1 MPTLTPSCDAPVR
14 RLRGTVPRGVAIGLT
29 VGLIASLLSACSS
42 TPSDRAGSAAS
53 GNYTGGLSGDPW
65 ASHIAEASQRFDVP
79 EQWIRAVM
87 RVESGGRTHMNGRP
101 IVSRAGAMGLMQV
114 MPSTYEELRV
124 RHGLGSDPFEPHD
137 NIMAGTAYLRE
148 MYEKFG
154 SPGFLA
160 AYNAGPGRYGEYL
173 TGDRGLPSETRNYV
187 AMISPQIDGIH
198 PTRRVAD
205 TMYAAVPTPAIPDRA
220 VPDRT
225 VIAASIAPPPARP
238 AVTASA
244 APIQISPAP
253 IPPVPAAPLP
263 AARRVVPV
271 RAPAAQL
278 ASVPVGDWGIQVG
291 AFRSPSESNKAVEE
305 ARRAV
310 PDLLTP
316 ARVYVMEVNTPA
328 GRLYRARLIGVSSA
342 SADRACARLSS
353 QGSACMTVSPS

>member
-1 MPTLTPSCDAPVR
+1 MPILTPSCDAPVR

-29 VGLIASLLSACSS
+29 LGLVASLLSACSS
-42 TPSDRAGSAAS
+42 SPSSDRSSPAAS
-53 GNYTGGLSGDPW
+53 GSYTGGLAGDPW
-65 ASHIAEASQRFDVP
+65 APHIAEASQRFDVP

-87 RVESGGRTHMNGRP
+87 KVESGGRTQMNGKP

-124 RHGLGSDPFEPHD
+124 KHGLGSDPFEPHD
-137 NIMAGTAYLRE
+137 NIIAGTAYLRE

-187 AMISPQIDGIH
+187 AMISPQITGAE
-198 PTRRVAD
+198 PNRRVAD
-205 TMYAAVPTPAIPDRA
+205 TMYAAIPAPN

-225 VIAASIAPPPARP
+225 VIAATIAPPQPRP
-238 AVTASA
+238 VVTASA
-244 APIQISPAP
+244 VPAP
-253 IPPVPAAPLP
+253 PAPLQAAKPAPAAP
-263 AARRVVPV
+263 V
-271 RAPAAQL
+271 RLASAPA
-278 ASVPVGDWGIQVG
+278 GDWGIQVG
-291 AFRSPSESNKAVEE
+291 AFRSPTESNKAVEE

-316 ARVYVMEVNTPA
+316 ARVAVMEVNTPA

>member
-1 MPTLTPSCDAPVR
+1 MVV
-14 RLRGTVPRGVAIGLT
+14 GIAIG
-29 VGLIASLLSACSS
+29 IAAALLSGCSS
-42 TPSDRAGSAAS
+42 SPPDRTGPAAQ
-53 GNYTGGLSGDPW
+53 GGYTGGLSGDPW

-79 EQWIRAVM
+79 EPWIRAVM
-87 RVESGGRTHMNGRP
+87 KVESGGRTHMNGRP

-124 RHGLGSDPFEPHD
+124 KHGLGSDPFEPRD
-137 NIMAGTAYLRE
+137 NILAGTAYLRE

-198 PTRRVAD
+198 PSRRVTD
-205 TMYAAVPTPAIPDRA
+205 TMYAAATPPAAPS
-220 VPDRT
+220 RT
-225 VIAASIAPPPARP
+225 VPSRTVVAVAAPPPRARS
-238 AVTASA
+238 VITASA
-244 APIQISPAP
+244 APVP
-253 IPPVPAAPLP
+253 IAPVPAAPIQQVAMVP
-263 AARRVVPV
+263 AGG
-271 RAPAAQL
+271 PAGGPA
-278 ASVPVGDWGIQVG
+278 GDWGIQVG
-291 AFRSPSESNKAVEE
+291 AFRSATESNRAVED

-328 GRLYRARLIGVSSA
+328 GRLYRARLLGVTSA
-342 SADRACARLSS
+342 SADRACARLTS

>member
-29 VGLIASLLSACSS
+29 LGLVASLLSACSS
-42 TPSDRAGSAAS
+42 SPIGPFRFQPGGIGQLCRRAHRRSLG
-53 GNYTGGLSGDPW
+53 
-65 ASHIAEASQRFDVP
+65 SHIAEASQRFDVP

-87 RVESGGRTHMNGRP
+87 KVESGGRTHMNGKP

-187 AMISPQIDGIH
+187 AMISPQINGGGAEPPRRGYDVRGDTGAQHPGPHGCGIHHRSATDTPCRDGIGTPHRSRSRPPLFRPQGRRPRSSGATGLRPRRRLGH
-198 PTRRVAD
+198 PGRRLPLAD
-205 TMYAAVPTPAIPDRA
+205 RKQQGGGGSAPRRSRSPDARPSRGDGGQYARRPPLPRPPDR
-220 VPDRT
+220 R
-225 VIAASIAPPPARP
+225 ILRQRRP
-238 AVTASA
+238 RLR
-244 APIQISPAP
+244 
-253 IPPVPAAPLP
+253 PPVQPGFRLHDGFA
-263 AARRVVPV
+263 VVV
-271 RAPAAQL
+271 HSCAL
-278 ASVPVGDWGIQVG
+278 
-291 AFRSPSESNKAVEE
+291 
-305 ARRAV
+305 
-310 PDLLTP
+310 
-316 ARVYVMEVNTPA
+316 
-328 GRLYRARLIGVSSA
+328 SA
-342 SADRACARLSS
+342 NA
-353 QGSACMTVSPS
+353 

>member
-1 MPTLTPSCDAPVR
+1 MA
-14 RLRGTVPRGVAIGLT
+14 VPRGMAIGLT
-29 VGLIASLLSACSS
+29 LGLVASLLSACSS
-42 TPSDRAGSAAS
+42 SPPDRTSPAAS
-53 GNYTGGLSGDPW
+53 GGYTGGLSGDPW

-87 RVESGGRTHMNGRP
+87 KVESGGRTHMNGKP

-124 RHGLGSDPFEPHD
+124 RHGLGTDPFEPHD

-173 TGDRGLPSETRNYV
+173 TGDRGLPNETRNYV
-187 AMISPQIDGIH
+187 AMISPQLGGVE
-198 PTRRVAD
+198 PSRRVSD
-205 TMYAAVPTPAIPDRA
+205 TMYAAIPAPSIPN
-220 VPDRT
+220 RT
-225 VIAASIAPPPARP
+225 VIAASIAPPQARP
-238 AVTASA
+238 VVTASA
-244 APIQISPAP
+244 LPMA
-253 IPPVPAAPLP
+253 PVPAAPLP
-263 AARRVVPV
+263 AARATAPAPAPV
-271 RAPAAQL
+271 RLASAPA
-278 ASVPVGDWGIQVG
+278 GDWGIQVG
-291 AFRSPSESNKAVEE
+291 AFRSPTESNKAVED

-316 ARVYVMEVNTPA
+316 ARVAVVEVNTPA

>member
-1 MPTLTPSCDAPVR
+1 MVV
-14 RLRGTVPRGVAIGLT
+14 GIAIG
-29 VGLIASLLSACSS
+29 IAAALLSGCSS
-42 TPSDRAGSAAS
+42 SPSERTGPAAQ
-53 GNYTGGLSGDPW
+53 GGYAGGLAGDPW

-79 EQWIRAVM
+79 EPWIRAVM
-87 RVESGGRTHMNGRP
+87 KVESGGRTHMNGRP

-124 RHGLGSDPFEPHD
+124 KHGLGSDPFEPRD
-137 NIMAGTAYLRE
+137 NILAGTAYLRE

-198 PTRRVAD
+198 PSRRVTD
-205 TMYAAVPTPAIPDRA
+205 TLYAAATPPAIQSRTIPS
-220 VPDRT
+220 RT
-225 VIAASIAPPPARP
+225 VVAAAAAPPRARP
-238 AVTASA
+238 VVTASA
-244 APIQISPAP
+244 APVPIAPVQIAP
-253 IPPVPAAPLP
+253 VPITPVPAAPIQQVAMVP
-263 AARRVVPV
+263 ANG
-271 RAPAAQL
+271 PA
-278 ASVPVGDWGIQVG
+278 GDWGIQVG
-291 AFRSPSESNKAVEE
+291 AFRSPTESNKAVED

-328 GRLYRARLIGVSSA
+328 GRLYRARLLGVTSA
-342 SADRACARLSS
+342 SADRACARLTS

>member
-1 MPTLTPSCDAPVR
+1 MPILTPSCDAPVR

-29 VGLIASLLSACSS
+29 LGLVASLLSACSS
-42 TPSDRAGSAAS
+42 SPSSDRSSPAAS
-53 GNYTGGLSGDPW
+53 GSYTDGLAGDPW
-65 ASHIAEASQRFDVP
+65 APHIAEASQRFDVP

-87 RVESGGRTHMNGRP
+87 KVESGGRTHMNGKP

-124 RHGLGSDPFEPHD
+124 KHGLGSDPFEPHD

-187 AMISPQIDGIH
+187 AMISPQITGAE
-198 PTRRVAD
+198 PNRRVAD
-205 TMYAAVPTPAIPDRA
+205 TMYAAIPAPN

-225 VIAASIAPPPARP
+225 VIAATIAPPQTRP
-238 AVTASA
+238 VVTASVVPTPTAPLQA
-244 APIQISPAP
+244 AKPA
-253 IPPVPAAPLP
+253 PAAP
-263 AARRVVPV
+263 V
-271 RAPAAQL
+271 RLASAPA
-278 ASVPVGDWGIQVG
+278 GDWGIQVG
-291 AFRSPSESNKAVEE
+291 AFRSPTESNKAVEE

-316 ARVYVMEVNTPA
+316 ARVAVMEVNTPA

>member
-1 MPTLTPSCDAPVR
+1 M
-14 RLRGTVPRGVAIGLT
+14 
-29 VGLIASLLSACSS
+29 
-42 TPSDRAGSAAS
+42 
-53 GNYTGGLSGDPW
+53 SGDPW

-87 RVESGGRTHMNGRP
+87 KVESGGRTHMNGRP

-114 MPSTYEELRV
+114 MPTTYEELRV
-124 RHGLGSDPFEPHD
+124 RHGLGSDPFEPHN

-173 TGDRGLPSETRNYV
+173 TGDRGLPAETRNYV
-187 AMISPQIDGIH
+187 AMISPNLSGAE
-198 PTRRVAD
+198 PTRRVSD
-205 TMYAAVPTPAIPDRA
+205 TMYAAVPAPRI
-220 VPDRT
+220 PDRT
-225 VIAASIAPPPARP
+225 VIAAAVAPPPSRP
-238 AVTASA
+238 VVTASA
-244 APIQISPAP
+244 IPIV
-253 IPPVPAAPLP
+253 PVPVAPLP
-263 AARRVVPV
+263 AARARV
-271 RAPAAQL
+271 PASASAAVQL
-278 ASVPVGDWGIQVG
+278 ASVPAGDWGIQVG
-291 AFRSPSESNKAVEE
+291 AFRSPTESNKAVED

>member
-1 MPTLTPSCDAPVR
+1 MPILTPSCDAPVR

-29 VGLIASLLSACSS
+29 LGLVASLLSACSS
-42 TPSDRAGSAAS
+42 TPSDRSGSSPAAS
-53 GNYTGGLSGDPW
+53 GSYTGGLTGDPW

-87 RVESGGRTHMNGRP
+87 KVESGGRTHMNGKP

-187 AMISPQIDGIH
+187 AMISPQLDGARAESPRRGHDVRGDPGAQRPGPHGCRRHHRSATGTPGRDGIGTPH
-198 PTRRVAD
+198 RSRSRPPLFRPQGRRPQLRCNWPPPPPETGASRSAPSARRPKATRRW
-205 TMYAAVPTPAIPDRA
+205 RK
-220 VPDRT
+220 R
-225 VIAASIAPPPARP
+225 
-238 AVTASA
+238 A
-244 APIQISPAP
+244 APSRI
-253 IPPVPAAPLP
+253 
-263 AARRVVPV
+263 
-271 RAPAAQL
+271 
-278 ASVPVGDWGIQVG
+278 
-291 AFRSPSESNKAVEE
+291 
-305 ARRAV
+305 
-310 PDLLTP
+310 
-316 ARVYVMEVNTPA
+316 
-328 GRLYRARLIGVSSA
+328 
-342 SADRACARLSS
+342 C
-353 QGSACMTVSPS
+353 

>member
-1 MPTLTPSCDAPVR
+1 MPILTPSCDAPVK

-29 VGLIASLLSACSS
+29 LGLVASLLSACSS
-42 TPSDRAGSAAS
+42 TPSDHSGSGPAAS
-53 GNYTGGLSGDPW
+53 GSYTGGLTGDPW

-87 RVESGGRTHMNGRP
+87 KVESGGRTHMNGKP

-173 TGDRGLPSETRNYV
+173 TGDRGLPNETRNYV
-187 AMISPQIDGIH
+187 AMISPQLTGVE
-198 PTRRVAD
+198 PSRRVAD
-205 TMYAAVPTPAIPDRA
+205 TMYAAIPAPNI
-220 VPDRT
+220 PDRT
-225 VIAASIAPPPARP
+225 VVAANIAPPRTRP
-238 AVTASA
+238 VVTASA
-244 APIQISPAP
+244 IPIA
-253 IPPVPAAPLP
+253 PVPAI
-263 AARRVVPV
+263 PV
-271 RAPAAQL
+271 RTARPAPAAPVQL
-278 ASVPVGDWGIQVG
+278 ASAPAGDWGIQVG
-291 AFRSPSESNKAVEE
+291 AFRSPTESNKAVEE

-316 ARVYVMEVNTPA
+316 ARVAVMEVNTPA

>member
-1 MPTLTPSCDAPVR
+1 MPTLTPSCDAPVK
-14 RLRGTVPRGVAIGLT
+14 RLRGTAPRGVAIGLT
-29 VGLIASLLSACSS
+29 LGLVASLLSACSS
-42 TPSDRAGSAAS
+42 SPSSDRSGSSPAAS
-53 GNYTGGLSGDPW
+53 GSYVGGLTGDPW
-65 ASHIAEASQRFDVP
+65 APHIAEASQRFDVP

-87 RVESGGRTHMNGRP
+87 KVESGGRTHMNGKP

-124 RHGLGSDPFEPHD
+124 KHGLGSDPFEPHD

-187 AMISPQIDGIH
+187 AMISPQITGVE
-198 PTRRVAD
+198 PNRRVAD
-205 TMYAAVPTPAIPDRA
+205 TMYAAIPVRS

-225 VIAASIAPPPARP
+225 VVASTIAPPRTRP
-238 AVTASA
+238 VVTASA
-244 APIQISPAP
+244 L
-253 IPPVPAAPLP
+253 PVVPVQAAPLP
-263 AARRVVPV
+263 AARPTAASPV
-271 RAPAAQL
+271 QL
-278 ASVPVGDWGIQVG
+278 ASAPAGDWGIQVG
-291 AFRSPSESNKAVEE
+291 AFRSPTESNKAVEE

-316 ARVYVMEVNTPA
+316 ARVAVVEVNTPA

>member
-1 MPTLTPSCDAPVR
+1 
-14 RLRGTVPRGVAIGLT
+14 VAIGLT
-29 VGLIASLLSACSS
+29 LGLVASLLSACSS
-42 TPSDRAGSAAS
+42 SPSSDRSSPAAS
-53 GNYTGGLSGDPW
+53 GSYTGGLAGDPW
-65 ASHIAEASQRFDVP
+65 APHIAEASQRFDVP

-87 RVESGGRTHMNGRP
+87 KVESGGRTQMNGKP

-124 RHGLGSDPFEPHD
+124 KHGLGSDPFEPHD
-137 NIMAGTAYLRE
+137 NIIAGTAYLRE

-187 AMISPQIDGIH
+187 AMISPQITGAE
-198 PTRRVAD
+198 PNRRVAD
-205 TMYAAVPTPAIPDRA
+205 TMYAAIPAPN

-225 VIAASIAPPPARP
+225 VIAATIAPPQPRP
-238 AVTASA
+238 VVTASA
-244 APIQISPAP
+244 VPAP
-253 IPPVPAAPLP
+253 PAPLQAAKPAPAAP
-263 AARRVVPV
+263 V
-271 RAPAAQL
+271 RLASAPA
-278 ASVPVGDWGIQVG
+278 GDWGIQVG
-291 AFRSPSESNKAVEE
+291 AFRSPTESNKAVEE

-316 ARVYVMEVNTPA
+316 ARVAVMEVNTPA

>member
-1 MPTLTPSCDAPVR
+1 
-14 RLRGTVPRGVAIGLT
+14 VAIGLT
-29 VGLIASLLSACSS
+29 LGLVASLLSACSS
-42 TPSDRAGSAAS
+42 TPSERSGPVAS
-53 GNYTGGLSGDPW
+53 GNYAGGLSGDPW
-65 ASHIAEASQRFDVP
+65 ASHISEASQRFDVP

-124 RHGLGSDPFEPHD
+124 KHRLGSDPFEPHD

-198 PTRRVAD
+198 PSRRVAD
-205 TMYAAVPTPAIPDRA
+205 TMYAAVPTPA

-225 VIAASIAPPPARP
+225 VIAAAIAPPPARP
-238 AVTASA
+238 VVTASA
-244 APIQISPAP
+244 APMPLSPVPVAP
-253 IPPVPAAPLP
+253 IP
-263 AARRVVPV
+263 AARRVIT
-271 RAPAAQL
+271 APAPAPQL
-278 ASVPVGDWGIQVG
+278 VSVPVGDWGIQVG

>member
-1 MPTLTPSCDAPVR
+1 MPTLTPSCDDSVR

-29 VGLIASLLSACSS
+29 LGLVASLLSACSS
-42 TPSDRAGSAAS
+42 TPSEHSAPAAS
-53 GNYTGGLSGDPW
+53 GNYAGGLSGDPW
-65 ASHIAEASQRFDVP
+65 ASHISEASQRFDVP

-198 PTRRVAD
+198 PSRRVAD
-205 TMYAAVPTPAIPDRA
+205 TMYAAVPTPAIPDR
-220 VPDRT
+220 T
-225 VIAASIAPPPARP
+225 VVAASIAPPPARP
-238 AVTASA
+238 VVTASA
-244 APIQISPAP
+244 APIPLSPVPVAP
-253 IPPVPAAPLP
+253 IP
-263 AARRVVPV
+263 AARRVIT
-271 RAPAAQL
+271 APAPAPQL
-278 ASVPVGDWGIQVG
+278 VSAPVGDWGIQVG

>member
-1 MPTLTPSCDAPVR
+1 MVV
-14 RLRGTVPRGVAIGLT
+14 GIAIGL
-29 VGLIASLLSACSS
+29 AAALLSGCSS
-42 TPSDRAGSAAS
+42 SPSDRTGPAAQ
-53 GNYTGGLSGDPW
+53 GGYTGGLSGDPW

-79 EQWIRAVM
+79 EPWIRAVM
-87 RVESGGRTHMNGRP
+87 KVESGGRTHMNGRP

-124 RHGLGSDPFEPHD
+124 KHGLGSDPFEPRD
-137 NIMAGTAYLRE
+137 NILAGTAYLRE

-198 PTRRVAD
+198 PSRRIAD
-205 TMYAAVPTPAIPDRA
+205 TLYAAATPPA
-220 VPDRT
+220 VPSRT
-225 VIAASIAPPPARP
+225 VVAVAAPPPRARS
-238 AVTASA
+238 VITASA
-244 APIQISPAP
+244 APVP
-253 IPPVPAAPLP
+253 IAPVPAAPRVAAAPIQVAQVAAPPVP
-263 AARRVVPV
+263 APPIQRVAV
-271 RAPAAQL
+271 APAGGP
-278 ASVPVGDWGIQVG
+278 SGDWGIQVG
-291 AFRSPSESNKAVEE
+291 AFRSPTESNKAVED

-310 PDLLTP
+310 PDLLSP

-328 GRLYRARLIGVSSA
+328 GRLYRARLVGVTSA
-342 SADRACARLSS
+342 SADRACARLTS

>member
-1 MPTLTPSCDAPVR
+1 MPTLTPSCDDSLR

-101 IVSRAGAMGLMQV
+101 IVSRAGVMGLMQV

-124 RHGLGSDPFEPHD
+124 KHGLGSDPFEPHD
-137 NIMAGTAYLRE
+137 NIMAGTGYLRE
-148 MYEKFG
+148 MYEEFG

-187 AMISPQIDGIH
+187 AMISPQITGVE
-198 PTRRVAD
+198 PNRRVAD
-205 TMYAAVPTPAIPDRA
+205 TMYAAIPVRS

-225 VIAASIAPPPARP
+225 VVASTIAPPRTRP
-238 AVTASA
+238 IVTASA
-244 APIQISPAP
+244 LPI
-253 IPPVPAAPLP
+253 
-263 AARRVVPV
+263 VPV
-271 RAPAAQL
+271 
-278 ASVPVGDWGIQVG
+278 
-291 AFRSPSESNKAVEE
+291 
-305 ARRAV
+305 
-310 PDLLTP
+310 
-316 ARVYVMEVNTPA
+316 
-328 GRLYRARLIGVSSA
+328 
-342 SADRACARLSS
+342 
-353 QGSACMTVSPS
+353 

>member
-1 MPTLTPSCDAPVR
+1 MV
-14 RLRGTVPRGVAIGLT
+14 
-29 VGLIASLLSACSS
+29 ASLLSACSS
-42 TPSDRAGSAAS
+42 SPEDRTGPATS
-53 GNYTGGLSGDPW
+53 GNYGGASSEAW
-65 ASHIAEASQRFDVP
+65 SSHIAAASQRFDVP
-79 EQWIRAVM
+79 EQWIKAVM

-124 RHGLGSDPFEPHD
+124 KHGLGSDPFDPRD

-198 PTRRVAD
+198 PSRRVAD
-205 TMYAAVPTPAIPDRA
+205 TMYAAATPRA
-220 VPDRT
+220 VPSRT
-225 VIAASIAPPPARP
+225 VVAVAVAPPPAP
-238 AVTASA
+238 SVVAPVAIAPTVVASA
-244 APIQISPAP
+244 APIQIA
-253 IPPVPAAPLP
+253 PVPSS
-263 AARRVVPV
+263 RPV
-271 RAPAAQL
+271 TL
-278 ASVPVGDWGIQVG
+278 ASAALPRVAAGPAGDWGIQVG
-291 AFRSPSESNKAVEE
+291 AFRSPSESNKAGEE

-310 PDLLTP
+310 PDLLSP

-328 GRLYRARLIGVSSA
+328 GRLYRARLVGVTSA
-342 SADRACARLSS
+342 SADRACARLTS
-353 QGSACMTVSPS
+353 QGAACMTVSPT

>member
-1 MPTLTPSCDAPVR
+1 MLTLTPSCDAPVK
-14 RLRGTVPRGVAIGLT
+14 RLRGTAPRGVAIGLT
-29 VGLIASLLSACSS
+29 LGLVASLLSACSS
-42 TPSDRAGSAAS
+42 SPSSDRSGSSPAAS
-53 GNYTGGLSGDPW
+53 GSYGGGLTGDPW
-65 ASHIAEASQRFDVP
+65 APHIAEASQRFDVP

-87 RVESGGRTHMNGRP
+87 KVESGGRTHMNGKP

-124 RHGLGSDPFEPHD
+124 RHGLGSDPFEPYD

-187 AMISPQIDGIH
+187 AMISPQITGVE
-198 PTRRVAD
+198 PNRRVAD
-205 TMYAAVPTPAIPDRA
+205 TMYAAIPVRS

-225 VIAASIAPPPARP
+225 VVASTIAPPRTRP
-238 AVTASA
+238 VVTASA
-244 APIQISPAP
+244 L
-253 IPPVPAAPLP
+253 PVVPVQAAPLP
-263 AARRVVPV
+263 ARPTAANPV
-271 RAPAAQL
+271 QL
-278 ASVPVGDWGIQVG
+278 ASAPAGDWGIQVG
-291 AFRSPSESNKAVEE
+291 AFRSPTESNKAVEE

-316 ARVYVMEVNTPA
+316 ARVAVVEVNTPA

>member
-1 MPTLTPSCDAPVR
+1 MPHPTPFRDAPVK
-14 RLRGTVPRGVAIGLT
+14 RLRGTVPRGGSIGITLA
-29 VGLIASLLSACSS
+29 LAASLLSACSS
-42 TPSDRAGSAAS
+42 SPSTDRTSPAAS
-53 GNYTGGLSGDPW
+53 GAYSGGLSGDPW

-87 RVESGGRTHMNGRP
+87 KVESGGRTHMNGRP

-114 MPSTYEELRV
+114 MPSTYEELRTK
-124 RHGLGSDPFEPHD
+124 HGLGSDPFEPRD

-187 AMISPQIDGIH
+187 AMISPNLAGVE
-198 PTRRVAD
+198 PTRRVSD
-205 TMYAAVPTPAIPDRA
+205 TMFAAVPSPRI
-220 VPDRT
+220 PDRT
-225 VIAASIAPPPARP
+225 VIAAAVAPPPSRP
-238 AVTASA
+238 VVVASA
-244 APIQISPAP
+244 LPIAQV
-253 IPPVPAAPLP
+253 PVAPLP
-263 AARRVVPV
+263 SARPRPAPSSVPV
-271 RAPAAQL
+271 QL
-278 ASVPVGDWGIQVG
+278 ASAPVGDWGIQVG
-291 AFRSPSESNKAVEE
+291 AFRSPTESNKAVED

-353 QGSACMTVSPS
+353 QGAACMTVSPS

>member
-1 MPTLTPSCDAPVR
+1 MPISTSSRDAPVK
-14 RLRGTVPRGVAIGLT
+14 RLRGIVPRGATLGFTLA
-29 VGLIASLLSACSS
+29 LAASLLSACSS
-42 TPSDRAGSAAS
+42 TPSDDRSGPAAS
-53 GNYTGGLSGDPW
+53 GSYSGGYPGGMSGDPW

-87 RVESGGRTHMNGRP
+87 KVESGGRTHMNGRP

-114 MPSTYEELRV
+114 MPTTYEELRV
-124 RHGLGSDPFEPHD
+124 RHGLGSDPFEPHN

-173 TGDRGLPSETRNYV
+173 TGDRGLPAETRNYV
-187 AMISPQIDGIH
+187 AMISPNLSGAE
-198 PTRRVAD
+198 PNRRVSD
-205 TMYAAVPTPAIPDRA
+205 TMYAAVPAPRI
-220 VPDRT
+220 PDRT
-225 VIAASIAPPPARP
+225 VIAAAVAPPPSRP
-238 AVTASA
+238 IVTASA
-244 APIQISPAP
+244 IPIV
-253 IPPVPAAPLP
+253 PVPVAPLP
-263 AARRVVPV
+263 AARARVPV
-271 RAPAAQL
+271 PASVPVQL
-278 ASVPVGDWGIQVG
+278 ASVPAGDWGIQVG
-291 AFRSPSESNKAVEE
+291 AFRSPTESNKAVED

>member
-1 MPTLTPSCDAPVR
+1 
-14 RLRGTVPRGVAIGLT
+14 VPRGAT
-29 VGLIASLLSACSS
+29 VGFTLAVAASLLSACSS
-42 TPSDRAGSAAS
+42 TPSDDRSSPAAS
-53 GNYTGGLSGDPW
+53 GSYTGGLSGDPW

-87 RVESGGRTHMNGRP
+87 KVESGGRTHMNGRP

-173 TGDRGLPSETRNYV
+173 TGDRGLPAETRNYV
-187 AMISPQIDGIH
+187 AMISPNLNGAE
-198 PTRRVAD
+198 PNRRVSD
-205 TMYAAVPTPAIPDRA
+205 TMYAAVPSPRI
-220 VPDRT
+220 PDRT
-225 VIAASIAPPPARP
+225 VVAASIAPPPSRP
-238 AVTASA
+238 VVTASA
-244 APIQISPAP
+244 VPIL
-253 IPPVPAAPLP
+253 PVPVAPLP
-263 AARRVVPV
+263 AARARVP
-271 RAPAAQL
+271 APAPAPVQL
-278 ASVPVGDWGIQVG
+278 ASVPAGDWGIQVG
-291 AFRSPSESNKAVEE
+291 AFRSPTESNKAVED

-353 QGSACMTVSPS
+353 QGAACMTVSPS

>member
-1 MPTLTPSCDAPVR
+1 MK
-14 RLRGTVPRGVAIGLT
+14 
-29 VGLIASLLSACSS
+29 
-42 TPSDRAGSAAS
+42 
-53 GNYTGGLSGDPW
+53 
-65 ASHIAEASQRFDVP
+65 
-79 EQWIRAVM
+79 
-87 RVESGGRTHMNGRP
+87 VESGGRTHMNGRP

-187 AMISPQIDGIH
+187 AMISPQLTGVE
-198 PTRRVAD
+198 PNRRVAD
-205 TMYAAVPTPAIPDRA
+205 TMYAAIPAPG

-225 VIAASIAPPPARP
+225 VVASAIAPPRARP
-238 AVTASA
+238 VVMASAVPIVPVAA
-244 APIQISPAP
+244 APIS
-253 IPPVPAAPLP
+253 
-263 AARRVVPV
+263 AARPTPAVPV
-271 RAPAAQL
+271 QL
-278 ASVPVGDWGIQVG
+278 ASVPAGDWGIQVG
-291 AFRSPSESNKAVEE
+291 AFRSPTESNKAVEE

-316 ARVYVMEVNTPA
+316 ARVAVMEVNTPA

-353 QGSACMTVSPS
+353 KGSACMTVSPS

>member
-29 VGLIASLLSACSS
+29 LGLVASLLSACSS
-42 TPSDRAGSAAS
+42 SPSDRSGSGSSPATS
-53 GNYTGGLSGDPW
+53 GSYAGGLSGDPW

-87 RVESGGRTHMNGRP
+87 KVESGGRTQMNGKP

-137 NIMAGTAYLRE
+137 NILAGTAYLRE

-173 TGDRGLPSETRNYV
+173 TGDRGLPNETRNYV
-187 AMISPQIDGIH
+187 AMISPQLNGAE
-198 PTRRVAD
+198 PSRRVAD
-205 TMYAAVPTPAIPDRA
+205 TMSAAIP
-220 VPDRT
+220 VPNIPDRT
-225 VIAASIAPPPARP
+225 VVAATIAPPRTRAV
-238 AVTASA
+238 VTASA
-244 APIQISPAP
+244 APIA
-253 IPPVPAAPLP
+253 PVPAAPLP
-263 AARRVVPV
+263 AARTTPVAPV
-271 RAPAAQL
+271 RLASAPA
-278 ASVPVGDWGIQVG
+278 GDWGIQVG

-316 ARVYVMEVNTPA
+316 ARVAVMEVNTPA